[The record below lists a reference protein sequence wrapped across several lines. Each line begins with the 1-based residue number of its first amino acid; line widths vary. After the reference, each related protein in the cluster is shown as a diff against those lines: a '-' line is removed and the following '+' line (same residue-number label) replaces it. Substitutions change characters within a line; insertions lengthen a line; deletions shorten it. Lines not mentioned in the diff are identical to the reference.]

1 MMDSSASVVS
11 AAKGGFWIRLVAY
24 IIDAIILGIVSGII
38 QAIFGQGAV
47 ASVLGIII
55 GLAYVVYFWT
65 TSGATPGKMAMGLRV
80 VSTDGSPLTVGKAVI
95 RYVGYFVSG
104 IVILIGFIWI
114 AFDANKQGWHD
125 KIAGTYVIKTR

>member
-1 MMDSSASVVS
+1 MALSPKATKQAGIGGCSIPTGQTIGSAL
-11 AAKGGFWIRLVAY
+11 GLV
-24 IIDAIILGIVSGII
+24 ID
-38 QAIFGQGAV
+38 
-47 ASVLGIII
+47 
-55 GLAYVVYFWT
+55 LAYVVYFWT

-95 RYVGYFVSG
+95 RFVGYIVSFA
-104 IVILIGFIWI
+104 VLLIGFIWI